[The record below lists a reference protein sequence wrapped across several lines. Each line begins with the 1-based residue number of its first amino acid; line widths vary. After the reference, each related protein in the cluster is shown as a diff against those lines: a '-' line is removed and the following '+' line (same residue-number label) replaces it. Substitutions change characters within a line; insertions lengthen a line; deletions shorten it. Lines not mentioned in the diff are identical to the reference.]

1 MLAFIHLSDIH
12 FNKYSNDSYD
22 VDKDLRNE
30 VLWDITYCCKSA
42 ITEINGILICGD
54 IAFSGQAAE
63 YKAASEFLEQIC
75 TELSIDRT
83 HIFCVPGN
91 HDVDQNITKNTSCVK
106 LLQHQLENA
115 HTQVDYDLCLAKFMR
130 SPQDAYT
137 LGLPIQNFNETF
149 AARYCCDYTQD
160 KLLWQ
165 QIMPIDAEHN
175 LCLVGINSAMISSE
189 EDHISETQEKKMRIG
204 NCQIPERSTHT
215 IYLSLCHHPPE
226 CWEDPGKI
234 LSEKM
239 SNRVAVQLYGHKH
252 VQKIEFNGKSLIV
265 GSGATHPCRT
275 YGEWKPRYNWI
286 TLDVDS
292 KSGTPCLTVRIYSR
306 VLNHAQTAFE
316 PEKRLPGGVEY
327 EEFQINLEEKAD
339 EEALSKDTNSSSEE
353 ELKTPKISV
362 QSWERRFIYGFMNLP
377 FFRRREILAELNLDR
392 LADGETPHISLLDSY
407 IRRAK
412 EQGCVEQLLEE
423 VRRGPMV

>member
-286 TLDVDS
+286 TIDR
-292 KSGTPCLTVRIYSR
+292 KSV
-306 VLNHAQTAFE
+306 V
-316 PEKRLPGGVEY
+316 
-327 EEFQINLEEKAD
+327 
-339 EEALSKDTNSSSEE
+339 
-353 ELKTPKISV
+353 
-362 QSWERRFIYGFMNLP
+362 
-377 FFRRREILAELNLDR
+377 
-392 LADGETPHISLLDSY
+392 
-407 IRRAK
+407 
-412 EQGCVEQLLEE
+412 
-423 VRRGPMV
+423 